1 MDKRKKVNINVNH
14 PDFQCDVTMPEGK
27 ALKFLESIKKSLK
40 ENIKVVTK
48 TI

>member
-1 MDKRKKVNINVNH
+1 MAKRKKVNIKVDH

-27 ALKFLESIKKSLK
+27 ALKYLKNIKKSLK